1 MKLILYLAGILILE
15 ALLGIFY
22 YLITPKTI
30 RLKKIDYKSLI
41 KGAVERAFL
50 TIALIHNYPHAM
62 TLFGTL
68 KLATRLKRDNEQD
81 KTKEALFNDF
91 YLIRNLVSIIMAIF
105 YVYLYQTYVSA
116 S

>member
-1 MKLILYLAGILILE
+1 MQLILYLIGILILE

-22 YLITPKTI
+22 YFITPKTI
-30 RLKKIDYKSLI
+30 RLRSIDYKSLV
-41 KGAVERAFL
+41 KGAVERTFL
-50 TIALIHNYPHAM
+50 TISLIHNYPHAM

-81 KTKEALFNDF
+81 KTKEAIFNDF
-91 YLIRNLVSIIMAIF
+91 YLIGNLVSIIMAIF
-105 YVYLYQTYVSA
+105 YVYIYKTYISA